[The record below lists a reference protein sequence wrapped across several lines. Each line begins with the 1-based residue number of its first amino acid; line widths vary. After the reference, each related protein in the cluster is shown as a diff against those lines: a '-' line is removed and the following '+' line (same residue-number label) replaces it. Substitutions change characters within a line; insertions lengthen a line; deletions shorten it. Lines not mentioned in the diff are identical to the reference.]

1 MFWELY
7 QQRRIGQAETRAEAA
22 SDKAG
27 KNLQRF
33 RDLEQRVDR
42 LSLINMALWELV
54 SEKLGL
60 TDDQLN
66 EKIKEIDL
74 SDGRLDGKVRVPV
87 QQCPSCGRTLSKR
100 HARCLY
106 CGTPS
111 GSIPLV

>member
-7 QQRRIGQAETRAEAA
+7 QQRRISEASTQAEAA
-22 SDKAG
+22 SSKAG
-27 KNLQRF
+27 RNQHLVRS
-33 RDLEQRVDR
+33 LEQRIDR
-42 LSLINMALWELV
+42 LSLINMAMWELV

-87 QQCPSCGRTLSKR
+87 QQCPKCGKSLSKR

-111 GSIPLV
+111 GSIQV